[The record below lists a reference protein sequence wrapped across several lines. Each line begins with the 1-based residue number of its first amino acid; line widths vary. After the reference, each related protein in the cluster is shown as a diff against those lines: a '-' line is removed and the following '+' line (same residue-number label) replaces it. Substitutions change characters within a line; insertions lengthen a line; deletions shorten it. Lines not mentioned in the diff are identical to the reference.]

1 MGEQEQI
8 GITIDVDEEAWFVLD
23 YLYDQGYKKLTYED
37 VQKVQEAQ
45 FEYLIKLGLVVEVEN
60 TGE

>member
-1 MGEQEQI
+1 MNQEQM

-23 YLYDQGYKKLTYED
+23 YLYDQGYKKLTFED

-45 FEYLIKLGLVVEVEN
+45 FEYLLKLGLIVEVEL
-60 TGE
+60 EE